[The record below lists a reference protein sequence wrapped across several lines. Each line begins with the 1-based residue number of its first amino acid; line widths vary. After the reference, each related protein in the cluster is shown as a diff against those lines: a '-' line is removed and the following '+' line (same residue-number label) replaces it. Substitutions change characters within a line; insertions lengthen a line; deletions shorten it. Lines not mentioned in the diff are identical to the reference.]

1 MKKKYQIIVFML
13 SVLICGALC
22 YVPNTLALT
31 STKSQNED
39 LGVYFDNVK
48 LLSTNV
54 KSNNTIPLKIDDG
67 QCKFTYVPGD
77 YYQFSIDVVNT
88 SNEDVKVDNI
98 VMTEL
103 SDSVKKF
110 LKYEVVYSNNK
121 KLKRGD
127 VIAAGGVKTLIVE
140 VKYRDDL
147 NPIDLPQNDVFVN
160 LDFQVNYVSNNL

>member
-1 MKKKYQIIVFML
+1 M
-13 SVLICGALC
+13 
-22 YVPNTLALT
+22 
-31 STKSQNED
+31 
-39 LGVYFDNVK
+39 
-48 LLSTNV
+48 
-54 KSNNTIPLKIDDG
+54 KIDDG
-67 QCKFTYVPGD
+67 KCKFTYDVNLDVPGD

-98 VMTEL
+98 VMNEL